1 MSLSL
6 RILGCGSS
14 GGVPRADGVWGAC
27 DPSNPRN
34 VRTRCSALI
43 RLHGPEG
50 VTTLLIDTAPE
61 FRQQA
66 VAAGLKTVDAV
77 LFTHDHADQVGG
89 IDDLRAFAYRRRSRI
104 PGWMWPEAC
113 PDLPTRFSYIFE
125 EKPGSGY
132 PALVDRHTFTA
143 GDVLRI
149 AGAGG
154 EMVVQTLALDH
165 GVPCTGVRIGGVAY
179 CNDVVR
185 LPDAT
190 LDKLTGLDLLVVDAL
205 RDAPHPTHANVEQAL
220 AWIEQLKPRHAIL
233 TNLHI
238 DLDYKELSARLPTHV
253 VPAHDGLEWS
263 TSS

>member
-1 MSLSL
+1 MSVSL

-27 DPSNPRN
+27 DPADPRN
-34 VRTRCSALI
+34 LRSRCSALI
-43 RLHGPEG
+43 RQHGADG

-77 LFTHDHADQVGG
+77 LFTHDHADQVAG
-89 IDDLRAFAYRRRSRI
+89 IDDLRAIVYRRRSRI
-104 PGWMWPEAC
+104 PAWLWPEAC
-113 PDLPTRFSYIFE
+113 PALINRYRYVFE
-125 EKPGSGY
+125 ELPGSGY
-132 PALVDRHTFTA
+132 PALLDCQTFGP
-143 GDVLRI
+143 GDVI
-149 AGAGG
+149 TVGGAGG
-154 EMVVQTLALDH
+154 AMVVQTVELDH
-165 GVPCTGVRIGGVAY
+165 GVPCAGVRVGGVAY

-190 LDKLTGLDLLVVDAL
+190 LEKLTGLDLLVIDAL
-205 RDAPHPTHANVEQAL
+205 RYTPHPTHANVEQAL
-220 AWIEQLKPRHAIL
+220 AWIAELAPRQAIL

-238 DLDYKELSARLPTHV
+238 DLDYKELSARLPDHV

-263 TSS
+263 LSS